1 MNLPNKLTLL
11 RVVMIPLCLGFVLLD
26 WYIPA
31 AFVFALASL
40 TDLLDGY
47 LARKH
52 NLVTNFGKFA
62 DPVADKILVLS
73 VMIVLLYQG
82 IYPWWAV
89 CVVAIREL
97 AVDGLRMVAV
107 EQGLVISAGL
117 LGKLK
122 TNAQI
127 FSVLAAL
134 LGLPGWL
141 VLALAV
147 LMSILTMVSG
157 VHYFYEAKGIFKN
170 TLNKPERK

>member
-1 MNLPNKLTLL
+1 
-11 RVVMIPLCLGFVLLD
+11 
-26 WYIPA
+26 
-31 AFVFALASL
+31 
-40 TDLLDGY
+40 
-47 LARKH
+47 
-52 NLVTNFGKFA
+52 
-62 DPVADKILVLS
+62 
-73 VMIVLLYQG
+73 
-82 IYPWWAV
+82 
-89 CVVAIREL
+89 
-97 AVDGLRMVAV
+97 MVAV

-157 VHYFYEAKGIFKN
+157 VHYFYEARGIFKN